1 VACALAGIDPRT
13 VQRWRKKD
21 GQGDRRPDAIRP
33 APSHALTDDERARIV
48 AVANEPRF
56 AEAPPARIVPAL
68 ADEGTYIASES
79 SFHRVLRAEGQMNRR
94 GRAKPPR
101 RSRPPTTHIAT
112 GPGEV
117 WCWDVTFLPATVKGQ
132 WFYLSDP
139 RSLQPRDRWLRG
151 A

>member
-139 RSLQPRDRWLRG
+139 RSLQP
-151 A
+151 